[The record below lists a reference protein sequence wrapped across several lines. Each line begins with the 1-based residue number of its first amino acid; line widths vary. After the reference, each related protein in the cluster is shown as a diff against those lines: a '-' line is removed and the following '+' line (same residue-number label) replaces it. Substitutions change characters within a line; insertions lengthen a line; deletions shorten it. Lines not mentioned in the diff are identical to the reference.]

1 MPEDGQARGNTV
13 KQNKTGKRLWVPI
26 VPALQEALDAAP
38 RRSLFML
45 TNHRAT
51 NRWSYR
57 GASQAIRKI
66 REDIGA
72 LEFDI
77 HSWRY
82 NAACELVEA
91 GCNDELVVAVTGQ
104 SPKVVAHY
112 TQQIRQ
118 RVRAIEA
125 QSRRE

>member
-1 MPEDGQARGNTV
+1 MGPASASVTCWKCGGATFSTGGITV

-38 RRSLFML
+38 RRSLFIL

-66 REDIGA
+66 REDFGA
-72 LEFDI
+72 LDFDN
-77 HSWRY
+77 HSWR
-82 NAACELVEA
+82 
-91 GCNDELVVAVTGQ
+91 
-104 SPKVVAHY
+104 
-112 TQQIRQ
+112 
-118 RVRAIEA
+118 
-125 QSRRE
+125 